1 MRRENDSAF
10 QMRKRVYVS
19 SPMKLIFLAV
29 TILAGLAMTG
39 MAADI
44 VKTGK
49 PGPLKH
55 VVSFK
60 FKDDASPADIQ
71 KVVDAFGELP
81 KKIKEIRSY
90 EWGTNNSPEHLNKGF
105 THCFILSFDNDAD
118 RKVYLE
124 HPDHKAFG
132 KLLGPILADVSVI
145 DFLSGK

>member
-1 MRRENDSAF
+1 MR
-10 QMRKRVYVS
+10 
-19 SPMKLIFLAV
+19 LIFLAV
-29 TILAGLAMTG
+29 VILAGLAMTG

-44 VKTGK
+44 TKGGK

-60 FKDDASPADIQ
+60 FKEGASPAEIQ
-71 KVVDAFGELP
+71 KVVEAFGELP

-90 EWGTNNSPEHLNKGF
+90 EWGTNNSPEHLNKDF

-124 HPDHKAFG
+124 HADHKAFG
-132 KLLGPILADVSVI
+132 KLLGPILGDVYVI